1 MQPKSITLL
10 QKIDSIV
17 EQILVKFQNIL
28 EVLANDTKPKELLSI
43 ESLTIESDAIQ
54 IIRFSQD
61 LLSISRSLKESWV
74 LSSLKVKKNDERG
87 VETESEG
94 AGAAVSNA
102 NMVTNW
108 NEAEVDKVFKLF
120 NELTDN
126 IATFESP
133 KAQS

>member
-17 EQILVKFQNIL
+17 EQILLKFQNIL
-28 EVLANDTKPKELLSI
+28 EVLTNDSKPKELLSI

-54 IIRFSQD
+54 IIRYSQD
-61 LLSISRSLKESWV
+61 LLSILRSLKESWV
-74 LSSLKVKKNDERG
+74 LGSLKVKGCEG
-87 VETESEG
+87 TSEG
-94 AGAAVSNA
+94 MSGEGEVA

-108 NEAEVDKVFKLF
+108 NEGEVDKVFKLF
-120 NELTDN
+120 NELTDS
-126 IATFESP
+126 IATFERP

>member
-61 LLSISRSLKESWV
+61 LLSILRSLKESWV
-74 LSSLKVKKNDERG
+74 LSSVKVKKNDERG
-87 VETESEG
+87 VETDVEG
-94 AGAAVSNA
+94 AGATVDNA
-102 NMVTNW
+102 NMVTDW

>member
-17 EQILVKFQNIL
+17 EQILLKFQNIL
-28 EVLANDTKPKELLSI
+28 EVLTNDSKPKELLSI

-54 IIRFSQD
+54 IIRYSQD

-74 LSSLKVKKNDERG
+74 LGSLKVKGCEG
-87 VETESEG
+87 TSEG
-94 AGAAVSNA
+94 MSGEGEVA

-108 NEAEVDKVFKLF
+108 NEGEVDKVFKLF
-120 NELTDN
+120 NELTDS
-126 IATFESP
+126 IATFERP